1 MSDIKDSKQESSF
14 VSGVLTGGVLGFILA
29 TLLLSVA
36 GYSWIQRKVVDAK
49 KGWNLVPVVVAAQD
63 IPEDTIVTFDVISQ
77 RSVPEQ
83 FVTSSVVKP
92 DSASYVVTQRLLVPL
107 QAGDMLL
114 WSQFETKKKTDTSAP
129 PVTDAKGQ

>member
-1 MSDIKDSKQESSF
+1 MSDIKDSKQEGSF
-14 VSGVLTGGVLGFILA
+14 ITGVLTGGVLGFFLA

-36 GYSWIQRKVVDAK
+36 GYSWIQRKVVEAK
-49 KGWNLVPVVVAAQD
+49 RGWNLVPVVVAAQD
-63 IPEDTIVTFDVISQ
+63 IPEGSVVTFDVISQ

-92 DSASYVVTQRLLVPL
+92 DSASYVVNHRVLVPL

-114 WSQFETKKKTDTSAP
+114 WSQFESEK
-129 PVTDAKGQ
+129 AKGSAAPVSDANTP